1 MEYQKLW
8 RLVKQLNDEDNQR
21 VATLIENG
29 DIVTCKQAANISDK
43 FEDVSN
49 NPVNM
54 KHQTEARQKQGKRKF
69 QKVTSDHMKECL
81 TLSDVQT
88 AAVTQYQKSLQ
99 DQMESH
105 MKC

>member
-1 MEYQKLW
+1 
-8 RLVKQLNDEDNQR
+8 
-21 VATLIENG
+21 
-29 DIVTCKQAANISDK
+29 
-43 FEDVSN
+43 
-49 NPVNM
+49 M

-99 DQMESH
+99 D
-105 MKC
+105 